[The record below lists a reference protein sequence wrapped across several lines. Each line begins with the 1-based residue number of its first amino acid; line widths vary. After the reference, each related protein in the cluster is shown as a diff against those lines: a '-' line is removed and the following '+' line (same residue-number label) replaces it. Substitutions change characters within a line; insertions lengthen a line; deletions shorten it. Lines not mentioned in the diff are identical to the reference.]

1 MFPLPGAAIS
11 RTLHADLVV
20 AGGGTA
26 GLAAALAAGRRGMK
40 VLLVEQ
46 HGFCGGLTVYSMVH
60 VLDGVLAQN
69 DFSKLAVGGVAV
81 DVLNRIQELGG
92 MGPADNPPETP
103 VFDPEVFKRTA
114 DLLLNEARVQRL
126 YHTRVVD
133 THARDGVVQAVVVH
147 SKAGFWR
154 IEAPLFID
162 ASGDADLCAQAGADF
177 EIGRSL
183 QPMTL
188 HFQVA
193 GLKGALGWKKLEKEC
208 HDVLARAFAAGR
220 GHRFGGP
227 WMLKIREGE
236 VSMNCT
242 RLYGNALDPED
253 LTKAEI
259 SGRESAWWVFEE
271 LKRELP
277 EFAQAYFVQS
287 GPSVGCR
294 ETRRISGE
302 YQLTEADVANAPAF
316 ADTVGLGAWPMDIH
330 PSDGKVGFHPHKE
343 KPQAP
348 YPYPLRAL
356 MPKKLANVLAVGR
369 CASTTPKAHGSSRVN
384 GTSMMMGEAAGTLC
398 SLAHTFRTA
407 IRDVPIRSLQDTLV
421 AGGAVLDRNA
431 LPTRPSSWRLGVIPA
446 DVAEPAFFAGDFVS
460 GRSP

>member
-1 MFPLPGAAIS
+1 MALSLS
-11 RTLHADLVV
+11 RTLQADVVV

-26 GLAAALAAGRRGMK
+26 GLAAAVAAGRRGLQ

-69 DFSKLAVGGVAV
+69 FSKLAVGGVAV
-81 DVLNRIQELGG
+81 DILNRIQGLGG

-103 VFDPEVFKRTA
+103 VFDPEVFKRAA
-114 DLLLNEARVQRL
+114 DVLLREAGVRCL

-133 THARDGVVQAVVVH
+133 TEARDGVVRAVTVH

-154 IEAPLFID
+154 IEAPRFID
-162 ASGDADLCAQAGADF
+162 ASGDADLCAQAGAEF
-177 EIGRSL
+177 EIAQSL

-193 GLKGALGWKKLEKEC
+193 GLKGALGWKQLEKEC

-220 GHRFGGP
+220 GPRFGGP
-227 WMLKIREGE
+227 WTLRLRDGE

-259 SGRESAWWVFEE
+259 TGRENAWWVFEE

-277 EFAQAYFVQS
+277 EFAAAHFVQS

-294 ETRRISGE
+294 ETRRIVGD
-302 YQLTEADVANAPAF
+302 YQLTESDVQNAPAF
-316 ADTVGLGAWPMDIH
+316 ADAVGLGAWPMDVH
-330 PSDGKVGFHPHKE
+330 PSDGRVGFHPHKE

-356 MPKKLANVLAVGR
+356 LPRKLANVLAVGR

-398 SLAHTFRTA
+398 ALAHVAGRA
-407 IRDVPIRSLQDTLV
+407 PRDVPVAELQNALS
-421 AGGAVLDRNA
+421 AAGAVLDPRT
-431 LPTRPSSWRLGVIPA
+431 LPERPAGWRLGSVGR
-446 DVAEPAFFAGDFVS
+446 DVAEPAFFAGEFVNEN
-460 GRSP
+460 RR